1 VKLTDAYPLATPSH
15 PGKTPEP
22 GRCIYCDQRCDT
34 TSTHHGYCLELHGG
48 IASPSLLSRLISENI
63 PPPAMTDNSYFSSL
77 DEFAEEVGGVTPSA
91 R

>member
-1 VKLTDAYPLATPSH
+1 MNFSDAQLLGPAAHPSQH
-15 PGKTPEP
+15 HEP

-34 TSTHHGYCLELHGG
+34 TSNYHGYCLELHGG
-48 IASPSLLSRLISENI
+48 VATPSLLSRLISENV
-63 PPPAMTDNSYFSSL
+63 PPPARTTNSYFTSL